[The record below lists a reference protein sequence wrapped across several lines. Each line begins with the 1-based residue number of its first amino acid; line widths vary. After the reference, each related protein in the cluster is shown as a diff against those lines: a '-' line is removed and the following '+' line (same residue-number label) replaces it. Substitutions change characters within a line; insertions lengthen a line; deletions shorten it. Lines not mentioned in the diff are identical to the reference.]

1 MIKITKSI
9 RNNKKLC
16 NVIRYMNTKD
26 KGISFYSDV
35 FKFNRPNC
43 RKGYF
48 DLLYTMAKLK
58 TFTWEQLLMSSSAR
72 ENVVKQY
79 DVNIKCFV
87 RSTKRFGLSDVA
99 K

>member
-1 MIKITKSI
+1 MIKITNNI
-9 RNNKKLC
+9 CNNKSLC
-16 NVIRYMNTKD
+16 NIINKMNAYD
-26 KGISFYSDV
+26 KGLRHYDCNLN
-35 FKFNRPNC
+35 FNRPNF
-43 RKGYF
+43 RKGYL
-48 DLLYTMAKLK
+48 DLLLTMSKLK

>member
-1 MIKITKSI
+1 MIKITKFI
-9 RNNKKLC
+9 RNNKKIC
-16 NVIRYMNTKD
+16 NIIRYMNTKD

-43 RKGYF
+43 CKGYF